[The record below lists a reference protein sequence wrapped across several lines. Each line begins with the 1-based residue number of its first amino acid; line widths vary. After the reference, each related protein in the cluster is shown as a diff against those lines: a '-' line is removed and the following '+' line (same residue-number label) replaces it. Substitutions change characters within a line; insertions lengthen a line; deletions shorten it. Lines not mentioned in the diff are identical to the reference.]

1 MKNEKILVQIFAA
14 PIRFSQDTRGKLN
27 ATGRSEDVLNVLCM
41 FNLRPVSRGYSFT
54 YKYEYLSEIFITYYK
69 V

>member
-27 ATGRSEDVLNVLCM
+27 ATGRSEDVLNV
-41 FNLRPVSRGYSFT
+41 FWAS
-54 YKYEYLSEIFITYYK
+54 SERLMY